1 MDRDAEIF
9 MEVLES
15 YDGILP
21 FSEKAS
27 PEVIERELNMSKAA
41 FKRAVGRLFKAP
53 KIQIE
58 NHKIRKNED

>member
-1 MDRDAEIF
+1 MDRDAEIV

-41 FKRAVGRLFKAP
+41 FKRAVGRLFKAR